1 MFHFRVRDGNGWFH
15 YAMVTRIHN
24 LIGTISYNRNEN
36 SKRDFWGPDRVQ
48 WTLSILI
55 LFYQRTV
62 SGTSD
67 PIHWH
72 LYTGRAFRKL
82 LSRALCQTAR
92 VNFTNLWKRR
102 IVKQVGRIISTA
114 KLNMLPWLHQQPI
127 NVVVFH
133 DPSGKLNLGNSLAL
147 RCFQRLSVPS
157 LATRLCRWRDN
168 RSTRGSSNSVL
179 SY

>member
-24 LIGTISYNRNEN
+24 LIVQFLNIEIKIQTVTSEGRLESDGLEAFSY
-36 SKRDFWGPDRVQ
+36 F
-48 WTLSILI
+48 
-55 LFYQRTV
+55 FQRTV

-72 LYTGRAFRKL
+72 LYTGRSFRKL
-82 LSRALCQTAR
+82 LSRAPCRTAR

-102 IVKQVGRIISTA
+102 IVKQVRRIISTA

-133 DPSGKLNLGNSLAL
+133 DPSGKLYLGNSLAL